1 VQAIRVYRT
10 GGPEVLRYEQVE
22 QPVPGPG
29 QALVHIHAAG
39 LNFIEV
45 YQRTG
50 LYKVGL
56 PFTPGSEGGGRVV
69 EVGPGVTGVKVGDQ
83 VASQS
88 FTGSYAEFSLARA
101 DRLVVLPAGVSPRL
115 AAAVMLQ
122 GMTAHYLA
130 CSTFPLT
137 SAHTCLV
144 HAAAGGVG
152 LLLCQIAHQRGA
164 RVLGTVSTEAKAV
177 LARAAGADEV
187 ILYTEHDFEIET
199 RRLTGGSGVNVVYDS
214 VGQTTFTRSLG
225 CLAPRGMLVLY
236 GQSSGPVAPVDPQ
249 LLSQKGSLFLTRPTP
264 GHYAA
269 SRAELVERSAAVLG
283 WVADGSL
290 KVRIGREFPLSA
302 AAEAHVELEAR
313 RTTGKVLLIP

>member
-214 VGQTTFTRSLG
+214 VGRTTFTRSLG

-249 LLSQKGSLFLTRPTP
+249 LLSQKGSLFLTRPTL

>member
-1 VQAIRVYRT
+1 VQAIRVHKT
-10 GGPEVLRYEQVE
+10 GGPEVLRYEQVA

-29 QALVHIHAAG
+29 EVLVKIHAAG

-50 LYKVGL
+50 LYKVPL

-69 EVGPGVTGVKVGDQ
+69 EVGPGVTEVKVGDQ
-83 VASQS
+83 VASQN
-88 FTGSYAEFSLARA
+88 FAGSYAEFSLVRA
-101 DRLVVLPAGVSPRL
+101 DRLIVLPAGVSPRI

-130 CSTFPLT
+130 CSTFPL
-137 SAHTCLV
+137 SSSHTCLV

-152 LLLCQIAHQRGA
+152 QLLCQIARHRGA
-164 RVLGTVSTEAKAV
+164 RVIGTVSTEAKAAV
-177 LARAAGADEV
+177 ARGAGSHEV
-187 ILYTEHDFEIET
+187 ILYTEQDFESET
-199 RRLTGGSGVNVVYDS
+199 RRLTGGAGVNVVYDS
-214 VGQTTFTRSLG
+214 VGQTTFSKSLG

-249 LLSQKGSLFLTRPTP
+249 LLSQKGSLFLTRPTL
-264 GHYAA
+264 GHYVA
-269 SRAELVERSAAVLG
+269 SRAELLERASAVLG

-290 KVRIGREFPLSA
+290 AVSIGREFRLAA
-302 AAEAHVELEAR
+302 AAEAHTELEAR